1 MAVILLLWKV
11 KTNDMG
17 KTDSDIF
24 VGQVLYR
31 SGGSRRTKGS
41 GEIVEVTVGKVGRKY
56 FYLEGLESKY
66 PIDKKTLRYDDKM
79 YNYGFQLYRDKQDLL
94 DLREKQSL
102 LDLLS
107 KHFSWQGSSK
117 LNTLEQLRAVASILD
132 LTEKS

>member
-1 MAVILLLWKV
+1 
-11 KTNDMG
+11 MG

-31 SGGSRRTKGS
+31 LEGSRITTRS
-41 GEIVEVTVGKVGRKY
+41 GEIVEVTVGKVSRKY
-56 FYLEGLESKY
+56 FYLEGWQSKY

-79 YNYGFQLYRDKQDLL
+79 RIQYSFQLYRDKQELL
-94 DLREKQSL
+94 DLIEKQSL

-107 KHFSWQGSSK
+107 RHFSWEGSSK